1 MNPAPDASPA
11 PPKLTST
18 EQELLDGR
26 PWTTGACLLCGA
38 TRLPVTPIVTVY
50 PPGPPAALA
59 KCRACMAAGLITQR
73 ATAAALQR
81 PYSPALPPIPEGHLM
96 PPAAAL
102 PATTARPAAQ
112 SANRAVT
119 SSRSRP
125 VPHRLGV
132 LGLVWILGNSAALPL
147 LWAQVTTA
155 QHDGPSSAASTPD
168 ITTNPA

>member
-1 MNPAPDASPA
+1 MNPAPGTGPA

-38 TRLPVTPIVTVY
+38 TQLPVTPIVTVY

-96 PPAAAL
+96 PPAAAI
-102 PATTARPAAQ
+102 PATTARPATQ
-112 SANRAVT
+112 PTNRPAPPSGNRT
-119 SSRSRP
+119 A
-125 VPHRLGV
+125 PHRLGV
-132 LGLVWILGNSAALPL
+132 LGLVWILGNSAALSL
-147 LWAQVTTA
+147 LWAQVTTT
-155 QHDGPSSAASTPD
+155 QHNNTPTAASTPD
-168 ITTNPA
+168 VTPNAA